1 MKKVRLLER
10 PEQSEADLAQFRAA
24 LKALRGAT
32 RIEGESGGSVDLPE
46 AFIEAIAAVADSWG
60 DGDEVTLSTT
70 SQFLTTQEA
79 AEFLGMSRPT
89 LIKALDAGEIPFQ
102 RLPHSSHRRVRLR
115 DLLDYEDRVLIDR
128 RAALDDMT
136 SQAAGD
142 GFYSGQEI
150 PTSHQSRQVRH
161 G

>member
-10 PEQSEADLAQFRAA
+10 PEHVEADLHEFRAA
-24 LKALRGAT
+24 LRALRGPT
-32 RIEGESGGSVDLPE
+32 RLEADSGKSVDLPE
-46 AFIEAIAAVADSWG
+46 AFVEAIAAVADSWG
-60 DGDEVTLSTT
+60 EGNEVTLSTT

-89 LIKALDAGEIPFQ
+89 LIKALDAGEIPFH

-115 DLLDYEDRVLIDR
+115 DLLEYEDRVLIDR
-128 RAALDDMT
+128 RRALEEMTTEAAT
-136 SQAAGD
+136 D
-142 GFYSGQEI
+142 GFYSDQAVPGVDQL
-150 PTSHQSRQVRH
+150 RKVRR

>member
-10 PEQSEADLAQFRAA
+10 PEQVGTELHEFRAA
-24 LKALRGAT
+24 LKALRGPT
-32 RIEGESGGSVDLPE
+32 RLESESGESVDLPE
-46 AFIEAIAAVADSWG
+46 AFVEAIAAVADSWG
-60 DGDEVTLSTT
+60 EGNEVTLSTT

-115 DLLDYEDRVLIDR
+115 DLLEYEDRVLIDR
-128 RAALDDMT
+128 RAALDEMT
-136 SQAAGD
+136 TEAAAE
-142 GFYSGQEI
+142 GFYTDQAVPGVDQL
-150 PTSHQSRQVRH
+150 RKVRR